1 MSYLSKEVLDGL
13 RSAERR
19 GLGRKHRLRIQVDG
33 KTYPILD
40 LWDDGF
46 AIAADVA
53 PTLRGYVDLYDGAR
67 QMAQCLIMRADE
79 DGDVLTYTFKWRT
92 EVFASPPVDFERD
105 PETPVAYLR

>member
-13 RSAERR
+13 RSAEKR

-33 KTYPILD
+33 VAYPILD

-46 AIAADVA
+46 TIAADVA

-67 QMAQCLIMRADE
+67 QMAQCLIVRSDA
-79 DGDVLTYTFKWRT
+79 DGDVLAYTFKRRT
-92 EVFASPPVDFERD
+92 DVTGGPPVDFERD
-105 PETPVAYLR
+105 PEAPVAYLK

>member
-33 KTYPILD
+33 ETYPILD

-46 AIAADVA
+46 AIAADTA
-53 PTLRGYVDLYDGAR
+53 GDIDRQGA
-67 QMAQCLIMRADE
+67 QRADA

-92 EVFASPPVDFERD
+92 EVFANPPVDFEQD
-105 PETPVAYLR
+105 PDAPVAYLR